1 MTCSTS
7 STSSSSPR
15 RAMPSP
21 RCFTSRWRVTT
32 TATLP
37 RWPLVSCWPDVKAV
51 YLFSMFF
58 FRRRQGCCCRRLP
71 EGIPGVISRL
81 ALKDY
86 LSLLLPNRTPLISQ
100 NQPCSPPIQSG
111 ERHCCWHLI
120 RLWQHQV
127 HPLSDGDL
135 TKLMYHRSY
144 PFRLGLA
151 LNFSVFYYEIMSSP
165 DKACQLAKQVSPT
178 HESKHLRIFCMM
190 NNVGVLSHLF
200 IKGEMILLC

>member
-1 MTCSTS
+1 MKGDYY
-7 STSSSSPR
+7 R
-15 RAMPSP
+15 YLAEVAIGKLLA
-21 RCFTSRWRVTT
+21 RCKGF
-32 TATLP
+32 
-37 RWPLVSCWPDVKAV
+37 
-51 YLFSMFF
+51 LFSMFF

-81 ALKDY
+81 ALKDSW
-86 LSLLLPNRTPLISQ
+86 SLLLPNRTPLISQ

-111 ERHCCWHLI
+111 EGHYCWHLI

-135 TKLMYHRSY
+135 TKLLYHRSY

-178 HESKHLRIFCMM
+178 HESKHLRIFYMM